1 MPVFDLLL
9 RFYMTI
15 ENEMAESH
23 QEQDENLE
31 NDQLIDDTEELS
43 EDETQE
49 PEEETETEE
58 SEEVETEGDGEESDE
73 EEEVLTID
81 GEEVAPASEEKK
93 TPQWVKDLRKDNR
106 HLIKRVKEL
115 ESQQAPEKEE
125 EALGDRPKLEDFEYD
140 EEAYSEAHEK
150 WFTKKQAVEAKKKA
164 TQEEQERQQQEWQSR
179 LDDYDSQKTTF
190 IEKRPDYE
198 DAEEKVKSE
207 VDEVT
212 QNLIV
217 LAPESAR
224 LVYVLGKQPDKLA
237 AVKEAKTPLEKMYQL
252 GLISASIKTE
262 VRKKPSV
269 KAKTKV
275 NGGAIK
281 TVSQAQQRLNELGKQ
296 RATADV
302 ISESR
307 KLRKQ
312 IRQAQKR

>member
-1 MPVFDLLL
+1 
-9 RFYMTI
+9 MTI

-140 EEAYSEAHEK
+140 EEAYLS
-150 WFTKKQAVEAKKKA
+150 
-164 TQEEQERQQQEWQSR
+164 
-179 LDDYDSQKTTF
+179 
-190 IEKRPDYE
+190 
-198 DAEEKVKSE
+198 
-207 VDEVT
+207 
-212 QNLIV
+212 LIH
-217 LAPESAR
+217 
-224 LVYVLGKQPDKLA
+224 
-237 AVKEAKTPLEKMYQL
+237 
-252 GLISASIKTE
+252 I
-262 VRKKPSV
+262 
-269 KAKTKV
+269 
-275 NGGAIK
+275 
-281 TVSQAQQRLNELGKQ
+281 
-296 RATADV
+296 
-302 ISESR
+302 
-307 KLRKQ
+307 
-312 IRQAQKR
+312 